1 MVLDYRMK
9 EKQLPFFFLKLTAI
23 LAIVIRD
30 LPVLWIAPCLQHQT
44 LRLSA
49 QQTGPNQDQ

>member
-9 EKQLPFFFLKLTAI
+9 EKQLPFFLKLTAM